1 MNSADKLEEMFRK
14 FPGIGGRQAKRFV
27 YFLLKEK
34 NGFTKELAELLI
46 ALKKDSAQCAECFRF
61 FQNDAGKK
69 ICPACEKP
77 AGTEGAL
84 LLVEKDMD
92 FETVH
97 KSGTYEGRYFILGG
111 VLAILEK
118 DPTEKIRIKELIE
131 RIERDGNVGTLKE
144 IILAFSLTA
153 EGDNTAQYVRKT
165 LEPLSTKYGF
175 KISTLGRGFS
185 TGLELEYTDSDT
197 LGNALKN
204 RF

>member
-1 MNSADKLEEMFRK
+1 MNTSEQLEEYFRK

-27 YFLLKEK
+27 YFLLKER
-34 NGFTKELAELLI
+34 NGFTKEMAELLI

-69 ICPACEKP
+69 ICPVCEKP
-77 AGTEGAL
+77 AGTEGTL

-92 FETVH
+92 LETVQ
-97 KSGTYEGRYFILGG
+97 KSGAYEGRYFILGG
-111 VLAILEK
+111 VIPILEK
-118 DPTEKIRIKELIE
+118 DPTEKIRIKELIA
-131 RIERDGNVGTLKE
+131 RIERDGTAGILKE
-144 IILAFSLTA
+144 TILAFSLTA

-185 TGLELEYTDSDT
+185 TGLELEYSDADT

-204 RF
+204 RN